1 MTTESF
7 NVPEVSCGHCKETI
21 EGALTPLNGIER
33 AVVDIDS
40 KTVEV
45 GFDETVVDRAGV
57 VRAIEASGYAVAG

>member
-7 NVPEVSCGHCKETI
+7 KVPEVSCGHCKETI
-21 EGALTPLNGIER
+21 EGALTPVSGIER
-33 AVVDIDS
+33 AAVDVDS

-45 GFDETVVDRAGV
+45 GFDEAVVDRATV

>member
-1 MTTESF
+1 MTIERF

-45 GFDETVVDRAGV
+45 GFDEAVVDRTAV